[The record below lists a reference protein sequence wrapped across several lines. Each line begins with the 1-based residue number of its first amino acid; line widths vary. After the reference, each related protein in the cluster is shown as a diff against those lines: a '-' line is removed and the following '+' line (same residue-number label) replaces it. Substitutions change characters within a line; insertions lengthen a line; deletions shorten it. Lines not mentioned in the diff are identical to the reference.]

1 MEGERWSVGFF
12 DFYQEDVQQTFSW
25 KQSSCSI
32 IFLIIARLDVSVII
46 LKPNTYILEN
56 RYKINFVLLLMCQK
70 HADTKLTDTV
80 ERRKFV

>member
-1 MEGERWSVGFF
+1 MSNNL
-12 DFYQEDVQQTFSW
+12 FSIYPPHH
-25 KQSSCSI
+25 KI
-32 IFLIIARLDVSVII
+32 
-46 LKPNTYILEN
+46 KPNTYILKN